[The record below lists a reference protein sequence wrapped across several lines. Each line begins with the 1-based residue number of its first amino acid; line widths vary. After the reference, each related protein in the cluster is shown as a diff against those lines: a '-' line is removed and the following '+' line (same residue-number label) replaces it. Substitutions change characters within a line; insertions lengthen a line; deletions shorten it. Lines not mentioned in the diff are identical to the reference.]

1 MAEFDLDSI
10 ISGFEGKQ
18 PKAKSNA
25 LDVEGLLS
33 GFKTSEP
40 VSIEVPKKKV
50 STEPKP
56 PISGLSKES
65 SDEINSQRA
74 LKGGV
79 NPRRMLPVTSIQESM
94 AEAGIAAKA
103 MPTWLS

>member
-40 VSIEVPKKKV
+40 VSIEVPKKKLA
-50 STEPKP
+50 
-56 PISGLSKES
+56 LSLSHLFLVYQKK
-65 SDEINSQRA
+65 A
-74 LKGGV
+74 LMKLILNV
-79 NPRRMLPVTSIQESM
+79 H
-94 AEAGIAAKA
+94 
-103 MPTWLS
+103 